1 MEYRRLG
8 KTGREVSVIGF
19 GAWAIGADWGAVDD
33 ADSLRALH
41 AAADAGVTLI
51 DTADV
56 YGDGHSEQVIRR
68 FLGERPGETF
78 FVATKMGRR
87 VPLDL
92 ANYTPESFRAWT
104 DRSRENLGMET
115 LDLVQ
120 LHCLHP
126 SIYYSPEHFA
136 ALDELVAAGAIRNYG
151 VSVEKVEEALK
162 AIEFPGVATVQ
173 IIFNMFRQRPA
184 ERFLAEAARRDV
196 GVLARVPLASGMLT
210 GKLTAASTFEPTDH
224 RQFNRHGESFDVGE
238 TFAGVD
244 YETGLEVVE
253 SLKALVPEGATLAQL
268 ALRWI
273 LMHDGITATIPGAKT
288 PEQAAANAAAADLR
302 RCRPRRWP
310 GSPSSTRRGSSRSS
324 TSAGKAGRQDHMA
337 VTATYRVPG
346 AILTEREHRVPLDHP
361 TPDGR
366 FITVFTREVADP
378 DGPDRPYLVFLQGG
392 PGHEAARP
400 TSPPSGWLKRA
411 LAEYRVLLLDQRGTG
426 RSTPVGERIP
436 GETAEDQAAYLA
448 LFRADA
454 IVRDC
459 EWIRRELGV
468 DRWTTLGQSFG
479 GFTSLTYLSFAPEG
493 LAAGPDHRWAVPGR
507 APGRRR
513 LRGHLG
519 ARPGGQPAVLRAV
532 PR

>member
-8 KTGREVSVIGF
+8 KTGRDVSVIGF

-33 ADSLRALH
+33 AGSLRALH

-68 FLGERPGETF
+68 FLGERPGESF
-78 FVATKMGRR
+78 FIATKMGRR
-87 VPLDL
+87 VPLEL

-151 VSVEKVEEALK
+151 VSVEKVEEGLK
-162 AIEFPGVATVQ
+162 AIEFPRVATVQ

-184 ERFLAEAARRDV
+184 ERFLAEAVRRDV

-210 GKLTAASTFEPTDH
+210 GKLTADTAFGPTDH

-244 YETGLEVVE
+244 YQTGLAVVDE
-253 SLKALVPEGATLAQL
+253 LRALVPEGATLAQL

-273 LMHDGITATIPGAKT
+273 LMHDGITTTIPGAKT
-288 PEQAAANAAAADLR
+288 PAQAAANAAAADLPPLSPASMAR
-302 RCRPRRWP
+302 VSELYEARIKPLVHQRW
-310 GSPSSTRRGSSRSS
+310 
-324 TSAGKAGRQDHMA
+324 
-337 VTATYRVPG
+337 
-346 AILTEREHRVPLDHP
+346 
-361 TPDGR
+361 
-366 FITVFTREVADP
+366 
-378 DGPDRPYLVFLQGG
+378 
-392 PGHEAARP
+392 
-400 TSPPSGWLKRA
+400 
-411 LAEYRVLLLDQRGTG
+411 
-426 RSTPVGERIP
+426 
-436 GETAEDQAAYLA
+436 
-448 LFRADA
+448 
-454 IVRDC
+454 
-459 EWIRRELGV
+459 
-468 DRWTTLGQSFG
+468 
-479 GFTSLTYLSFAPEG
+479 
-493 LAAGPDHRWAVPGR
+493 
-507 APGRRR
+507 
-513 LRGHLG
+513 
-519 ARPGGQPAVLRAV
+519 
-532 PR
+532 

>member
-8 KTGREVSVIGF
+8 KTGRDVSVIGF

-68 FLGERPGETF
+68 FLAERPGETF
-78 FVATKMGRR
+78 FIATKMGRR
-87 VPLDL
+87 VPLEL
-92 ANYTPESFRAWT
+92 ASYTPEAFRAWT

-210 GKLTAASTFEPTDH
+210 GKLTAATTFEPTDH

-253 SLKALVPEGATLAQL
+253 ALKSLVPEGATLAQL

-288 PEQAAANAAAADLR
+288 PGQAAANAAAADL
-302 RCRPRRWP
+302 P
-310 GSPSSTRRGSSRSS
+310 
-324 TSAGKAGRQDHMA
+324 
-337 VTATYRVPG
+337 
-346 AILTEREHRVPLDHP
+346 PLP
-361 TPDGR
+361 
-366 FITVFTREVADP
+366 
-378 DGPDRPYLVFLQGG
+378 
-392 PGHEAARP
+392 
-400 TSPPSGWLKRA
+400 
-411 LAEYRVLLLDQRGTG
+411 
-426 RSTPVGERIP
+426 
-436 GETAEDQAAYLA
+436 
-448 LFRADA
+448 
-454 IVRDC
+454 
-459 EWIRRELGV
+459 
-468 DRWTTLGQSFG
+468 
-479 GFTSLTYLSFAPEG
+479 
-493 LAAGPDHRWAVPGR
+493 
-507 APGRRR
+507 
-513 LRGHLG
+513 
-519 ARPGGQPAVLRAV
+519 PAVMARVAELYEARIKPLV
-532 PR
+532 HQRW

>member
-68 FLGERPGETF
+68 FLGERPGEAF
-78 FVATKMGRR
+78 VVATKMGRR

-210 GKLTAASTFEPTDH
+210 GKLKADSTFEPTDH

-288 PEQAAANAAAADLR
+288 PEQAAPTPPPRTCR
-302 RCRPRRWP
+302 RWRPR
-310 GSPSSTRRGSSRSS
+310 
-324 TSAGKAGRQDHMA
+324 
-337 VTATYRVPG
+337 
-346 AILTEREHRVPLDHP
+346 
-361 TPDGR
+361 
-366 FITVFTREVADP
+366 
-378 DGPDRPYLVFLQGG
+378 
-392 PGHEAARP
+392 
-400 TSPPSGWLKRA
+400 
-411 LAEYRVLLLDQRGTG
+411 
-426 RSTPVGERIP
+426 
-436 GETAEDQAAYLA
+436 
-448 LFRADA
+448 
-454 IVRDC
+454 
-459 EWIRRELGV
+459 
-468 DRWTTLGQSFG
+468 
-479 GFTSLTYLSFAPEG
+479 
-493 LAAGPDHRWAVPGR
+493 
-507 APGRRR
+507 
-513 LRGHLG
+513 
-519 ARPGGQPAVLRAV
+519 
-532 PR
+532 